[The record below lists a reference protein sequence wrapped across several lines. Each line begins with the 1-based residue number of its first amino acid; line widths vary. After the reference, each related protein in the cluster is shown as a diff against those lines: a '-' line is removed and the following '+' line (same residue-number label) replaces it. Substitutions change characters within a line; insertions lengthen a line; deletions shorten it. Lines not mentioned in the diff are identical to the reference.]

1 MRTTAVTDS
10 LTAIGKYS
18 AIGCVTAADSDGVDT
33 ACNNYIMITAGGD
46 SMGTASISGDDGTV
60 GGDASMDII
69 FACVT
74 AFGGNRD

>member
-1 MRTTAVTDS
+1 MRTTAVTDT

-33 ACNNYIMITAGGD
+33 ARNNYMITAGGN
-46 SMGTASISGDDGTV
+46 SMGTASISDDGTI
-60 GGDASMDII
+60 GGDASMNIVS
-69 FACVT
+69 ACVT

>member
-18 AIGCVTAADSDGVDT
+18 ATGCVTAADSDGVDT
-33 ACNNYIMITAGGD
+33 ARNNYMITAGGD

-60 GGDASMDII
+60 GGDASMDIVS
-69 FACVT
+69 ACVT